1 MTRVI
6 KHTHTHSIFFTLR
19 MESKLVEEASLHPL
33 VIILSCVNCLAN
45 HLELNVIKIYS
56 RLIWS
61 VMVLRMYGIAFF
73 LNTSPLNQLLDTE
86 TRPSTHTLKQIICYF
101 FFFFTEWWLVCFW
114 VCYKSFSAFP
124 THFSLENT
132 PLYYC
137 YVQNVISEIFDVHS
151 FEHLYNYKYE
161 VWNTAFFRFCLGK
174 QLLLFE
180 KKEYCHRCK
189 RNNLLFSPSFHWE
202 KDGPAQQSFSLL
214 CYSLQGWKL
223 PKSFSWAGALPVLRS
238 CRIWPLASLAYENLN

>member
-1 MTRVI
+1 MFQCDLWQESSNT
-6 KHTHTHSIFFTLR
+6 HTHTDSIFFTLR

-86 TRPSTHTLKQIICYF
+86 TRPSTHTLKQIIY
-101 FFFFTEWWLVCFW
+101 FFFFTEWWLVWFW
-114 VCYKSFSAFP
+114 GCYKSFSAFP

-180 KKEYCHRCK
+180 KKNIAIGARGTTFSSLLHFTGKRTALHNNLSHCFVTRCK
-189 RNNLLFSPSFHWE
+189 
-202 KDGPAQQSFSLL
+202 
-214 CYSLQGWKL
+214 
-223 PKSFSWAGALPVLRS
+223 AGNYQRVSREPVLRRYS
-238 CRIWPLASLAYENLN
+238 GPAVFDHSLL